1 MSEKMMIQTFQNSD
15 WYIGQLQ
22 YIKGILEKVEHGQFP
37 SAVGI
42 AKSIIYI
49 EQMTQALSIL
59 EHHEN
64 PLNEED

>member
-1 MSEKMMIQTFQNSD
+1 MGEKMIIQTVQNSD

-22 YIKGILEKVEHGQFP
+22 YIKETLEKFEHGQFP

-42 AKSIIYI
+42 AKSLIYI
-49 EQMTQALSIL
+49 EQMTQAFLIL

-64 PLNEED
+64 PLNEDD